1 MKWDN
6 NYKTILS
13 LTHCECSKMVV
24 VETVIIMVIKLQH
37 TFFSLLLCAAFPC
50 HFSHF
55 IQSLT
60 SEGTCS
66 GKHQRVMSHILNS
79 ALKKDTWACQ
89 IISRSVPARLAI
101 RVWTEPQERQKDTF
115 GWKLVIDS
123 SSQTVSCHLGEL
135 SFRAVAGSP
144 SLHGSVM
151 AARSRYCSTAHTR
164 LKPSVTGRR
173 NRVTIR
179 KIGRLNKQTLQTGS
193 HFKLCLLFFLTWY
206 QEAKF
211 QVLQFHFLS
220 FRLPKA
226 T

>member
-60 SEGTCS
+60 SEDTCS

-79 ALKKDTWACQ
+79 DLKKDTWACQ
-89 IISRSVPARLAI
+89 SIPCSVHARLAI
-101 RVWTEPQERQKDTF
+101 RVWTEPQERQEDTF
-115 GWKLVIDS
+115 GWKLVINS
-123 SSQTVSCHLGEL
+123 SSQTFSCHLGEL
-135 SFRAVAGSP
+135 SFQGCGCLPKFARVCNGS
-144 SLHGSVM
+144 
-151 AARSRYCSTAHTR
+151 
-164 LKPSVTGRR
+164 
-173 NRVTIR
+173 
-179 KIGRLNKQTLQTGS
+179 
-193 HFKLCLLFFLTWY
+193 
-206 QEAKF
+206 QE
-211 QVLQFHFLS
+211 QVLFDCTYSSKTQYHQQKKQS
-220 FRLPKA
+220 DY
-226 T
+226 